1 MNENKNKYILVEEF
15 SILLKKIPEKYNSL
29 RSALV
34 LIYEQGYKINEA
46 LNESRFNKN
55 IRTAERIVRKYSNNL
70 ICMSDL
76 RRSYLFSNPHKI
88 SYFNPRKLIRD
99 RISPRLRWRI
109 LCRDGFRCLACGRS
123 SKEII
128 LHIDHKIPSS
138 LGGETNI
145 ENLRALCGG
154 CNMGRGTLML
164 EVEDRN

>member
-15 SILLKKIPEKYNSL
+15 SILLRKIPEKYNNL
-29 RSALV
+29 KSALI

-46 LNESRFNKN
+46 LNQSRFDKN
-55 IRTAERIVRKYSNNL
+55 IRTAERMIRKYSRDL

-88 SYFNPRKLIRD
+88 PYFNPRKSIREK
-99 RISPRLRWRI
+99 ISPRLRWKV
-109 LCRDGFRCLACGRS
+109 LCRDGFRCIACGRG
-123 SKEII
+123 SKETI

-138 LGGETNI
+138 LGGETNMK
-145 ENLRALCGG
+145 NLRTLCGE